1 MTKLKLL
8 DLFSGIGGF
17 SLGLERTGGFET
29 VAFCEYDKKA
39 RLVLNKHWP
48 DVPIYEDVRTLEHD
62 GSIDVISGGFPCQPF
77 SVAGKQKGKEDDRH
91 LWPAMFK
98 LIQKHRPTWVIGENV
113 AGLIAL
119 GLDSVLT
126 DLESE
131 NYRTRTFVIP
141 ACSVNAKHRRDRLW
155 IIGERV
161 VGNTKHDGSST
172 TKVRRGT
179 IKTGINNTKG
189 QSKTFEFE
197 GTSKPSNNG
206 SVVNTNSKR
215 CKELNISKKSK
226 KQKQSNRS
234 DDENVADTNST
245 RQQQGN
251 KKMER
256 RPPEQPNG
264 SSIQSKKIASHTNGS
279 RRWKGKQS
287 LERKPSEHS
296 DSSNIDP
303 RKVVTDTDKQ
313 RLQRGLQNGKSD
325 EKRRKKSCNGRT
337 TERSDWWKGCGDSQW
352 AVEPS
357 VGRVVDG
364 FPGRVD
370 RLKQLGNAVVP
381 QIVEVIGNAILEA
394 EKLES

>member
-1 MTKLKLL
+1 MSKLKLL

-48 DVPIYEDVRTLEHD
+48 DVPIYEDVRTLKHD

-77 SVAGKQKGKEDDRH
+77 SVAGKQKGKDDDRH

-119 GLDSVLT
+119 GLDSVLA

-131 NYRTRTFVIP
+131 NYRTRTFVLP
-141 ACSVNAKHRRDRLW
+141 ACSVNAKHKRDRLW
-155 IIGERV
+155 IIGEQVMAYSESFQRH
-161 VGNTKHDGSST
+161 GNENDERYGRPFMERLSRMHSGSST
-172 TKVRRGT
+172 YKCRE
-179 IKTGINNTKG
+179 TG
-189 QSKTFEFE
+189 
-197 GTSKPSNNG
+197 
-206 SVVNTNSKR
+206 
-215 CKELNISKKSK
+215 
-226 KQKQSNRS
+226 
-234 DDENVADTNST
+234 A
-245 RQQQGN
+245 
-251 KKMER
+251 
-256 RPPEQPNG
+256 
-264 SSIQSKKIASHTNGS
+264 
-279 RRWKGKQS
+279 RW
-287 LERKPSEHS
+287 E
-296 DSSNIDP
+296 
-303 RKVVTDTDKQ
+303 
-313 RLQRGLQNGKSD
+313 
-325 EKRRKKSCNGRT
+325 
-337 TERSDWWKGCGDSQW
+337 
-352 AVEPS
+352 VEPN

>member
-119 GLDSVLT
+119 GLDSVLA

-131 NYRTRTFVIP
+131 NYRTRTFVLP

-161 VGNTKHDGSST
+161 MA
-172 TKVRRGT
+172 
-179 IKTGINNTKG
+179 
-189 QSKTFEFE
+189 
-197 GTSKPSNNG
+197 
-206 SVVNTNSKR
+206 NTNNKR
-215 CKELNISKKSK
+215 CKKLNISKQPK
-226 KQKQSNRS
+226 KQKQSGRS
-234 DDENVADTNST
+234 DDEIMAYTSSK
-245 RQQQGN
+245 RQQGQG
-251 KKMER
+251 KL
-256 RPPEQPNG
+256 EQSLN
-264 SSIQSKKIASHTNGS
+264 SEAASHRQAINTFPG
-279 RRWKGKQS
+279 G
-287 LERKPSEHS
+287 E
-296 DSSNIDP
+296 
-303 RKVVTDTDKQ
+303 
-313 RLQRGLQNGKSD
+313 
-325 EKRRKKSCNGRT
+325 SC
-337 TERSDWWKGCGDSQW
+337 QW
-352 AVEPS
+352 AVEPN
-357 VGRVVDG
+357 VGRVADG
-364 FPGRVD
+364 IPRRMD

-381 QIVEVIGNAILEA
+381 QVVEVIGNAILEA

>member
-1 MTKLKLL
+1 MSKLKIL

-119 GLDSVLT
+119 GLDSVLA

-161 VGNTKHDGSST
+161 VGNT
-172 TKVRRGT
+172 
-179 IKTGINNTKG
+179 
-189 QSKTFEFE
+189 
-197 GTSKPSNNG
+197 
-206 SVVNTNSKR
+206 NSKR
-215 CKELNISKKSK
+215 CKKLNISKKSNKPNQFNRRFNEKSILADTSCERLQGFK
-226 KQKQSNRS
+226 KTRNNGKDRSKS
-234 DDENVADTNST
+234 DDKQFRGCCTTHGSNENSPNTNSII
-245 RQQQGN
+245 RQAQYEG
-251 KKMER
+251 KVLGE
-256 RPPEQPNG
+256 
-264 SSIQSKKIASHTNGS
+264 QSKEEQTGGLADAYLSA
-279 RRWKGKQS
+279 
-287 LERKPSEHS
+287 
-296 DSSNIDP
+296 
-303 RKVVTDTDKQ
+303 DK
-313 RLQRGLQNGKSD
+313 
-325 EKRRKKSCNGRT
+325 
-337 TERSDWWKGCGDSQW
+337 QW
-352 AVEPS
+352 AVEPN
-357 VGRVVDG
+357 VGRVADG
-364 FPGRVD
+364 IPRRMD

-381 QIVEVIGNAILEA
+381 QIVEVIGNAILETYN
-394 EKLES
+394 E

>member
-1 MTKLKLL
+1 
-8 DLFSGIGGF
+8 
-17 SLGLERTGGFET
+17 
-29 VAFCEYDKKA
+29 
-39 RLVLNKHWP
+39 VL
-48 DVPIYEDVRTLEHD
+48 
-62 GSIDVISGGFPCQPF
+62 
-77 SVAGKQKGKEDDRH
+77 A
-91 LWPAMFK
+91 
-98 LIQKHRPTWVIGENV
+98 
-113 AGLIAL
+113 
-119 GLDSVLT
+119 

-197 GTSKPSNNG
+197 GTSKPKHDE
-206 SVVNTNSKR
+206 VMANTNNKR
-215 CKELNISKKSK
+215 CKKLNISKQPK
-226 KQKQSNRS
+226 KQKQPGRS

-245 RQQQGN
+245 RQQQGD

-256 RPPEQPNG
+256 KPPEQPNG

-279 RRWKGKQS
+279 RRWKG
-287 LERKPSEHS
+287 
-296 DSSNIDP
+296 
-303 RKVVTDTDKQ
+303 
-313 RLQRGLQNGKSD
+313 
-325 EKRRKKSCNGRT
+325 
-337 TERSDWWKGCGDSQW
+337 CGDSQW

-357 VGRVVDG
+357 VGRVADG

-394 EKLES
+394 EKLE